1 MSEELER
8 LLSDYREIAANLSFC
23 GVGISVDDKKQ
34 PDGTRKICVGR
45 FACVPTFVYETDSLI
60 CMWV

>member
-45 FACVPTFVYETDSLI
+45 LALCFF
-60 CMWV
+60 